1 MSSSFKSDKEKFSCA
16 LAMNAAMH
24 LLQIPLELDHEIMIE
39 TLTTLLRG
47 GSPAMSSE
55 EYQAAIQSVQ
65 KILEEKSRAEQ
76 DEAGSKNREQGDA
89 FRKENGSKTGVKTTG
104 SGLQYEVLREGSGR
118 APAATSVVRVHY
130 EGRLIDG
137 NIFDSSIRRGE
148 PAEFPLNHVIR
159 GWTEGLQLMKEGAK
173 FRFVIPPELA
183 YGTHGA
189 PPVIGPDATL
199 IFEVELLA
207 VK

>member
-1 MSSSFKSDKEKFSCA
+1 MSSSFTTDKEKFSCA
-16 LAMNAAMH
+16 LAMNAAAH
-24 LLQIPLELDHEIMIE
+24 LLQLPLDLDREIMID

-47 GSPAMSSE
+47 GSPAMSQE
-55 EYQAAIQSVQ
+55 EFHAAIQSIQ

-76 DEAGSKNREQGDA
+76 SAAGSKNREQGDA
-89 FRKENGSKTGVKTTG
+89 FRKENGAKEGVKTTA
-104 SGLQYEVLREGSGR
+104 SGLQYEILREGSGR

-130 EGRLIDG
+130 EGKLIDG

-148 PAEFPLNHVIR
+148 PAEFPLNRVIR

-183 YGTHGA
+183 YGAHGA
-189 PPVIGPDATL
+189 PPAIGPDATL
-199 IFEVELLA
+199 IFEVELLS

>member
-1 MSSSFKSDKEKFSCA
+1 MPSSFKSDKEKFSCA
-16 LAMNAAMH
+16 LAMNAAVNLLH
-24 LLQIPLELDHEIMIE
+24 LPLDLDHEIMID
-39 TLTTLLRG
+39 TFTKLLHG
-47 GSPAMSSE
+47 GSPAMSQE

-65 KILEEKSRAEQ
+65 KILEEKSRAAQ
-76 DEAGSKNREQGDA
+76 SAAGSKNREQGDA
-89 FRKENGSKTGVKTTG
+89 FRKENGAKSGVKTTE
-104 SGLQYEVLREGSGR
+104 SGLQYEILREGSGR

-130 EGRLIDG
+130 EGKLIDG
-137 NIFDSSIRRGE
+137 NIFDSSVRRGE
-148 PAEFPLNHVIR
+148 PAEFPLNHVIC

-183 YGTHGA
+183 YGPHGA

-199 IFEVELLA
+199 IFEVELLS

>member
-1 MSSSFKSDKEKFSCA
+1 MPSKFKSDKERFSCA
-16 LAMNAAMH
+16 LAMNAAGH
-24 LLQIPLELDHEIMIE
+24 LLQLPLDLDREIMID

-47 GSPAMSSE
+47 GAPALTQE
-55 EYQAAIQSVQ
+55 EFHAAIQSIQ

-76 DEAGSKNREQGDA
+76 SQAGSKNREQGDA
-89 FRKENGSKTGVKTTG
+89 FRKENGAKAGVKTTA
-104 SGLQYEVLREGSGR
+104 SGLQYEILREGSGR
-118 APAATSVVRVHY
+118 APAAASVVRVHY
-130 EGRLIDG
+130 EGKLIDG
-137 NIFDSSIRRGE
+137 NIFDSSVRRGE
-148 PAEFPLNHVIR
+148 PAEFPLNRVIR

-183 YGTHGA
+183 YGPHGA
-189 PPVIGPDATL
+189 PPAIGPDATL